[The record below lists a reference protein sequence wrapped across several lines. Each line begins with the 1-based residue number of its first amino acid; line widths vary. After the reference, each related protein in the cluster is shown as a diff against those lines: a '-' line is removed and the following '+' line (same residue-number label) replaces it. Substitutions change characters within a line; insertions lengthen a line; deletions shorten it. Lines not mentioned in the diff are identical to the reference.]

1 LLDDLLNVPAREGA
15 ALLERYC
22 AQEEIGI
29 VVPADMVTTLRVAEM
44 KLAVPSVFPLAGGP
58 LLRELDDK
66 ARFQRLVRACGLR
79 TPRTQLLTPDCRCE
93 LPYPVMLKPTA
104 ASGGFGVAR
113 CGSSQAIQ
121 AVQLRFGASVRHWL
135 VQEFIPGRDVGINV
149 LADHGRVVA
158 ITLQRRSEHG
168 CVEFVRDERMLHVAH
183 TLVEATRFHGIANF
197 DLRIDERDGAL
208 HVLECNPR
216 VWGSLRFSVAA
227 GVNFIELG
235 LRMALGRTVPATP
248 LPLGLVRY
256 PKGQFVSWYAD
267 SLESRLRAWVGRSAL
282 APWLRRTLLR
292 AQELTPHR

>member
-1 LLDDLLNVPAREGA
+1 
-15 ALLERYC
+15 
-22 AQEEIGI
+22 
-29 VVPADMVTTLRVAEM
+29 M
-44 KLAVPSVFPLAGGP
+44 
-58 LLRELDDK
+58 
-66 ARFQRLVRACGLR
+66 
-79 TPRTQLLTPDCRCE
+79 LT
-93 LPYPVMLKPTA
+93 PTA

-113 CGSSQAIQ
+113 CDSSQAIQ

-158 ITLQRRSEHG
+158 ITLQRRRDHG
-168 CVEFVRDERMLHVAH
+168 GVEFVHDERMLYVAH
-183 TLVEATRFHGIANF
+183 TLVQASGFHGIANF
-197 DLRIDERDGAL
+197 DLRVDERDGAL
-208 HVLECNPR
+208 HLLECNPR